1 MRDEYEIMDLYP
13 RKNPY
18 GKCVKKQV
26 KIDLDEE
33 VVVYF
38 KKQSEEVG
46 IPYQTLISLYLS
58 DCAKNNRQLEI
69 TCK

>member
-1 MRDEYEIMDLYP
+1 MRDEYDIMDLYP

-18 GKCVKKQV
+18 RKDMKKRV

-33 VVVYF
+33 VIVYF
-38 KKQSEEVG
+38 KKQSEAVG

-58 DCAKNNRQLEI
+58 DCVKNNRHLEI
-69 TCK
+69 LK